1 MESPC
6 NNGGTCKDGIASY
19 TCICPNGFTGQ
30 DCEISTLPMYLT
42 YFISNTYLNPQ
53 SKQLLGIFS
62 NIAWYFQISM
72 IVRQVLASMKELALM
87 ELHHISVNVPWVSLA
102 QTVKK
107 VSFNYFKTS
116 HRSLFMEL
124 NITLIKMLLLIRH

>member
-19 TCICPNGFTGQ
+19 NCICPNGFKGQ

-42 YFISNTYLNPQ
+42 YFVSNTYIGCSSLNPQ
-53 SKQLLGIFS
+53 HKQLIRILS
-62 NIAWYFQISM
+62 NLAWYFQISM

-87 ELHHISVNVPWVSLA
+87 ELHHISVNVPWVSLE

-107 VSFNYFKTS
+107 VSFNDFKTIL
-116 HRSLFMEL
+116 RS
-124 NITLIKMLLLIRH
+124 